1 MAQTKGLFHPREWYR
16 LDNAAKIFP
25 GQNTQKWSNIFRLSV
40 VLWDKVDPDV
50 LEQAVVM
57 TLPRFPC
64 FNVRMRR
71 GFFWHY
77 LEKNDRLAPPIQPDI
92 QNPCHR
98 VNWRENN
105 RFLFR
110 VYYHENRISIDFYHA
125 LSDAYGASRLL
136 NTITA
141 QYLRLRGHMIPPGE
155 SVLDLNERPTR
166 DELSDPFQ
174 RFASSRAAPRH
185 KVNKF
190 AYHAKGTRMPAHM
203 VNITTGYLP
212 VDALKAKAKEF
223 GVTITEFV
231 AALLLDVHYRKQLE
245 ERRGRGKLR
254 DVSVQ
259 IPVNLR
265 NSFPTQTLRNF
276 SLCYSAR
283 IDPNMGDYT
292 FEEIVRQVSLYLRYV
307 NNPKELNAMMSS
319 NLKLESNPFMRFMPL
334 LIKDFFIGLSFLIT
348 GEQSTSVLISNLGI
362 VTVPKEM
369 EPYIDRYVLM
379 TGPGRRSGSR
389 CAAVSFRN
397 TFALTFANIYQES
410 DIEREFFT
418 RLVKMGVHVKIES
431 NRESNL

>member
-1 MAQTKGLFHPREWYR
+1 MAQTGGFFKPREWYK

-25 GQNTQKWSNIFRLSV
+25 GQNTQKWSNIFRLTV
-40 VLWDKVDPDV
+40 VLWDKVDPAV

-64 FNVRMRR
+64 FHVRMRR

-141 QYLRLRGHMIPPGE
+141 QYLRLRGHVIPPGE
-155 SVLDLNERPTR
+155 GVLDLNERPTE
-166 DELSDPFQ
+166 DEISDPFQ
-174 RFASSRAAPRH
+174 RFASSKASPRH
-185 KVNKF
+185 KVSKF

-212 VDALKAKAKEF
+212 VDSLKAKAKEF

-245 ERRGRGKLR
+245 ERRGRGKLK

-265 NSFPTQTLRNF
+265 NSFPTKTLRNF

-283 IDPNMGDYT
+283 IDPNMGEYT

-319 NLKLESNPFMRFMPL
+319 NLKLESNPFMRFLPL
-334 LIKDFFIGLSFLIT
+334 LIKDFFIGLSFQIT

-362 VTVPKEM
+362 VTLPKEM

-410 DIEREFFT
+410 DIERAFFT

>member
-1 MAQTKGLFHPREWYR
+1 MATSKGLFHPREWYK

-40 VLWDKVDPDV
+40 VLWDKVDPAV

-77 LEKNDRLAPPIQPDI
+77 LEKNERLAPPIQPDI

-141 QYLRLRGHMIPPGE
+141 QYLRLRGHAIPPGE
-155 SVLDLNERPTR
+155 SVLDLNELPTQ
-166 DELSDPFQ
+166 DETGDPFQ
-174 RFASSRAAPRH
+174 HFASSRAAPRH

-190 AYHAKGTRMPAHM
+190 AYQAKGTRMPAHM

-212 VDALKAKAKEF
+212 VDALKAKAREF
-223 GVTITEFV
+223 GATVTEFV
-231 AALLLDVHYRKQLE
+231 AALLLDVHYRRQLE
-245 ERRGRGKLR
+245 QRRGKKLK

-265 NSFPTQTLRNF
+265 NAFPTKTLRNF
-276 SLCYSAR
+276 SLCYSVR
-283 IDPNMGDYT
+283 IDPNMGEYT

-334 LIKDFFIGLSFLIT
+334 LIKDFFIGLSFRIT

-379 TGPGRRSGSR
+379 TGPGMRSGSR

-418 RLVKMGVHVKIES
+418 RLVKMGIHVKLES

>member
-1 MAQTKGLFHPREWYR
+1 MATSKGLFHPREWYK

-40 VLWDKVDPDV
+40 VLWDKVDPTV

-77 LEKNDRLAPPIQPDI
+77 LEKNERLAPPIQPDI

-141 QYLRLRGHMIPPGE
+141 QYLRLRGHAIPPGE
-155 SVLDLNERPTR
+155 SVLDLNELPTQ
-166 DELSDPFQ
+166 DETGDPFQ
-174 RFASSRAAPRH
+174 HFASSRAAPRH

-190 AYHAKGTRMPAHM
+190 AYQAKGTRMPAHM

-212 VDALKAKAKEF
+212 VDALKAKAREF
-223 GVTITEFV
+223 GATVTEFV
-231 AALLLDVHYRKQLE
+231 AALLLDVHYRRQLE
-245 ERRGRGKLR
+245 QRRGKKLK

-265 NSFPTQTLRNF
+265 NAFPTKTLRNF
-276 SLCYSAR
+276 SLCYSVR
-283 IDPNMGDYT
+283 IDPNMGEYT

-334 LIKDFFIGLSFLIT
+334 LIKDFFIGLSFRIT

-379 TGPGRRSGSR
+379 TGPGMRSGSR

-418 RLVKMGVHVKIES
+418 RLVKMGIHVKLES